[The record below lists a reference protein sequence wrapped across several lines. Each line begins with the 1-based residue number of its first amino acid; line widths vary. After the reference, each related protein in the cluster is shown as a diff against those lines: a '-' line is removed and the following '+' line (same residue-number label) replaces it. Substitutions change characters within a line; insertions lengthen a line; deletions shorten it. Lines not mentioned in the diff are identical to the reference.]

1 MKKSITSFL
10 DFFYPPFSRLMPLE
24 TFRYAVCGSANT
36 VFGLLVYF
44 ISYHY
49 IFKRDVF
56 HLSFLAFKPHIAALL
71 VSGSISFIIGFV
83 LNKFIVFTGS
93 NLRGRIQIFRYFL
106 SFLFNL
112 VLNFVMLKLLVETL
126 HVEAFL
132 SQLMTTI
139 VVIAVSYLSQKH
151 FTFKVAKVS

>member
-10 DFFYPPFSRLMPLE
+10 DFFHPPFSRIMPIE
-24 TFRYAVCGSANT
+24 TFRYAVCGSVNT
-36 VFGLLVYF
+36 LFGLFIYY

-56 HLSFLAFKPHIAALL
+56 HFSLFALKPHIAALFL
-71 VSGSISFIIGFV
+71 SGIVTFSIGFI

-112 VLNFVMLKLLVETL
+112 ILNFVMLKLLVEIL
-126 HVEAFL
+126 HLEAFV
-132 SQLMTTI
+132 SQLMTTL

-151 FTFKVAKVS
+151 FSFKVKKA